1 MTNISKPPQ
10 VLAQSE
16 QLNASPLNSA
26 QQGTQRKDPIVIAMA
41 FGQEVTLTGAML
53 GLPPL
58 SNAQAAE
65 GVLTLLAPLPS
76 GVVITGLQSKGE
88 AQVLTIQDLLDG
100 KVKVSITE
108 TDVIIDLNL
117 SLDDGVNPPLELA
130 VQITTAQEGQNQPP
144 QPASSDATPAQHSPQ
159 QSAAPEPIYQQ
170 DPAETAAIPYVIT
183 NPGEDNEIDLTGD
196 ATSYVINAG
205 AGSDEIKPGSGD
217 DIINGGLGVVPPVK
231 PLIISTTPSSF
242 SESAS
247 VHQKHPPE

>member
-26 QQGTQRKDPIVIAMA
+26 QQSTQRKDPIVIAMA
-41 FGQEVTLTGAML
+41 FGQEVTLTGEML

-58 SNAQAAE
+58 SDAQAAE

-100 KVKVSITE
+100 KVKLSITE

-130 VQITTAQEGQNQPP
+130 VQITTAQEGQNQPLQSRSISKTP
-144 QPASSDATPAQHSPQ
+144 LKRRQSPMSSPT
-159 QSAAPEPIYQQ
+159 
-170 DPAETAAIPYVIT
+170 
-183 NPGEDNEIDLTGD
+183 L
-196 ATSYVINAG
+196 
-205 AGSDEIKPGSGD
+205 
-217 DIINGGLGVVPPVK
+217 VK
-231 PLIISTTPSSF
+231 TTKLI
-242 SESAS
+242 
-247 VHQKHPPE
+247 